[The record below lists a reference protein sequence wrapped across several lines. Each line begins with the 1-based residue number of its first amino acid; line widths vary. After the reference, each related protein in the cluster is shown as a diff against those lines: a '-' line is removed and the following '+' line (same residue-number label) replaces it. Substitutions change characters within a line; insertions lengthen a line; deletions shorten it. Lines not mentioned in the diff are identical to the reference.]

1 MNMVSLLKIFIHHKR
16 KIHWVLVFPFVF
28 FLSARADEGNKYAIK
43 TVVIDPGHGGKDPGA
58 LGKNCKEKD
67 IVLGIGLKLGKYIEE
82 NFDDVEVIYTRDKDV
97 FVPLHERAEIANK
110 NDADLFISIHAN
122 ADPRKKAIGTETYA
136 MGLHKNEQN
145 LEVAKK
151 ENAVIVLEED
161 YTTRYEGFDPKSA
174 ESYIIFS
181 LLQNTYLDQSL
192 NFANYV
198 QGQFRDRAKRI
209 DRGVKQAG
217 FLVLWQTTMPS
228 ILIETGF
235 LSHPDEE
242 TFLNSE
248 LGQDYL
254 ASAIYRAF
262 RDYKQTI
269 ESKSV
274 FVQDNPE
281 PAPTEKP
288 VKPETRET
296 STSAENQNT
305 AEKEGKGTEGTI
317 KDKIS
322 FSVQITSSSKSISLE
337 SDYFKDCK
345 DIDGHNG
352 VKILYA
358 NGLYKYAIGNED
370 NYNSI
375 VKWSK
380 KVKNVYPDA
389 FVIATRNGEVI
400 PVGQALEEL
409 EGR

>member
-16 KIHWVLVFPFVF
+16 KIHWVLIFPFIF
-28 FLSARADEGNKYAIK
+28 FLTARADEGNKYAIK

-58 LGKNCKEKD
+58 LGKSCKEKD

-82 NFDDVEVIYTRDKDV
+82 SFDDVEVIYTRDKDV

-110 NDADLFISIHAN
+110 HDADLFISIHAN

-242 TFLNSE
+242 AFLNSE

-274 FVQDNPE
+274 FVQNTDETMPGEKPAETTIGEYSRQAQAQNTTETDKENPE
-281 PAPTEKP
+281 GPI
-288 VKPETRET
+288 
-296 STSAENQNT
+296 
-305 AEKEGKGTEGTI
+305 G
-317 KDKIS
+317 DKIS

-337 SDYFKDCK
+337 SDYFKECEN
-345 DIDGHNG
+345 IDGHNG

-370 NYNSI
+370 NYSTI
-375 VKWSK
+375 VKLSE
-380 KVKNVYPDA
+380 KVKKVYPDA
-389 FVIATRNGEVI
+389 FVIATRNNEVI
-400 PVGQALEEL
+400 TVGQALEEL